1 MEKDAYGAGTRT
13 PLVTEPT
20 RPFTALLVTCVAS
33 FLTPFMG
40 AATTVALPAISR
52 DFSLDAVQ
60 MSWVNMAYSLS
71 AAAFLVPLGKVADM
85 VGRGRIFT
93 WGLVVY
99 TVSSLACGF
108 APGGGLL
115 LVARAVQGLGGAMGF
130 ATGIAILASV
140 FPPERRGRVLG
151 INVAVVYTGLASGPV
166 LGGLLTQTLGWRM
179 IFLGVAPLS
188 LGAAVLA
195 ATRLR
200 GERGGT
206 RDERF
211 DVPGSV
217 LYALALTAFI
227 YGFTKVQWVWG
238 IGLLAVGSL
247 GLGAFVWWEKARAE
261 HPVLH
266 MGLFFENRVFAF
278 SNLAAFINYS
288 ATSAV
293 VFLLSLYLQYIKGLS
308 PSAAGA
314 VMVSQPVVMAVL
326 SPVAGRLSDRIEG
339 RWLASAG
346 MTLTVVGLISLSF
359 LSAQTSVS
367 VVLFALIFMGLGF
380 ALFSSPNTNT
390 IMSSVTFRFLG
401 VASATLGTMR
411 LAGQMMSI
419 AITVLILDVMVGPT
433 TITEQNHP
441 DFLAA
446 ARVSFI
452 VFAVLCVVGVLASLA
467 RGPRQNA
474 GRAS

>member
-1 MEKDAYGAGTRT
+1 M
-13 PLVTEPT
+13 TETT
-20 RPFTALLVTCVAS
+20 RPLTALLVTCVAS

-71 AAAFLVPLGKVADM
+71 AAVFLVPLGKVADM
-85 VGRGRIFT
+85 VGRGRVFT
-93 WGLVVY
+93 WGLVLY
-99 TVSSLACGF
+99 TLSSLGCAF
-108 APGGGLL
+108 ATGATSLV
-115 LVARAVQGLGGAMGF
+115 VARAVQGLGGAMGF

-151 INVAVVYTGLASGPV
+151 INVAVVYSGLASGPV
-166 LGGLLTQTLGWRM
+166 LGGVLTQTLGWRTV
-179 IFLGVAPLS
+179 FLGVAPLS

-200 GERGGT
+200 GEGAAV

-217 LYALALTAFI
+217 LYALALAAFI
-227 YGFTKVQWVWG
+227 YGFTKVQLAWG
-238 IGLLAVGSL
+238 IALLALGSL
-247 GLGAFVWWEKARAE
+247 GLGAFVWWEKTRAE
-261 HPVLH
+261 NPVLH
-266 MGLFFENRVFAF
+266 MGLFFENRVFAW

-288 ATSAV
+288 STSAV
-293 VFLLSLYLQYIKGLS
+293 VFLLSLYLQYIKGLT
-308 PSAAGA
+308 PSAAGM
-314 VMVSQPVVMAVL
+314 VMVAQPIVMAVL
-326 SPVAGRLSDRIEG
+326 SPVAGRVSDRIEG

-359 LSAQTSVS
+359 LSAETSITA
-367 VVLFALIFMGLGF
+367 VLFALVFMGLGF

-390 IMSSVTFRFLG
+390 IMSSVTPRFLG

-411 LAGQMMSI
+411 LSGQMMSI
-419 AITVLILDVMVGPT
+419 AITVLILDVIVGPT
-433 TITEQNHP
+433 TITEQNHL

-446 ARVSFI
+446 ARLAFV
-452 VFAVLCVVGVLASLA
+452 VFAVLCVVGVFASLA
-467 RGPRQNA
+467 RGSQKTGA
-474 GRAS
+474 